1 MRHRE
6 KVLAHAEQELFSKGA
21 LRSEDLLKLYQ
32 KFIKLENH
40 RIRLRHTSGGG
51 GREVCSQRATVVD
64 IVLRHLLEA
73 ARKLGTEGSGP
84 ILKVAA
90 TASPNLNVALV
101 AIGGYGR
108 GELNPFSDV
117 DLMFL
122 HDGTSDAMASVE
134 LGGIVEK
141 ILYTLWDV
149 GFKVG
154 HSTRTPEEAIAQAN
168 KDMLSKTSLLEARLV
183 AGDEALFVRFQKQ
196 FIQQCVEKHEDEYIA
211 QRVADQT
218 ERHAKFGGT
227 VYMQEPNIKNGCGGL
242 RDYQNLLWISFF
254 KERVR
259 TTAELVE
266 KKLLNEAER
275 RRLDRS
281 YDFLL
286 RIRNELHYLNQ
297 RPSDVI
303 LLNQQLAIADNL
315 EYTQKNILRRTEA
328 LMRDYYMHARDIY
341 NITELLCERL
351 CVITPEPKKRTQLLK
366 LLRLSR
372 PPKQE
377 HFDGFY
383 SLNGRIYPEN
393 RAIFSQD
400 PPRLMRLFHYEQK
413 REERISPELQQLIRR
428 RLHLVDRT
436 FQYAKANRE
445 TFLAILSRKGEAGAV
460 LRSMHQVDFLGRYLP
475 EFGEL
480 TCLVQHEFF
489 HRYTADEHTL
499 VCIEKLDALLNTED
513 AKLKGY
519 RKLFQQLEDPAVLY
533 LALLLHDTGKAAN
546 VRHHAEASA
555 IAAQRV
561 AVRLQLSSAQRKK
574 LIFLVDHHSTISNTA
589 QRRNLED
596 PATIQEFASL
606 VGNQHNL
613 DALMILTLVD
623 GQGVGDDSTWSDW
636 KESLVWNLYNS
647 TKLFLADNVE
657 FFRRRRVE
665 REDLHSAV
673 AQLLKGEWAEEVN
686 AHFQG
691 MPERYFLSY
700 PPESVAD
707 HIRLFHRFLD
717 QREKSADLALAPAV
731 KWLPH
736 PNRGHTEFRFCG
748 WDRHALLSKIAGS
761 LSVAGFNILGADAF
775 TRSDS
780 LVLDTFRVCTREFEA
795 VTDLEAMEL
804 AEKVLRSALETESF
818 NFTPRLN
825 RSIGKRGFKLSE
837 SLDFPTR
844 IAIDNSTNPVYTVVD
859 IQTPDR
865 LGLLHSLL
873 KAFGDEGLEIAL
885 SRVATEKGAAI
896 DSFYITDE
904 LGQKIRDSERLGQ
917 LQQALWKAT
926 EPLLETKSNQQT
938 SAN

>member
-6 KVLAHAEQELFSKGA
+6 KVLAHAEQEFFSKSD
-21 LRSEDLLKLYQ
+21 LRPEELLKIYQ

-40 RIRLRHTSGGG
+40 RIRLRHASGGG

-64 IVLRHLLEA
+64 IVLRHLLTA
-73 ARKLGTEGSGP
+73 ARRLD
-84 ILKVAA
+84 AA
-90 TASPNLNVALV
+90 TQTASKKGAAPKASALKVALV

-108 GELNPFSDV
+108 GELNPHSDV

-122 HDGTSDAMASVE
+122 HDCPSDAAAQAE
-134 LGGIVEK
+134 LGVIVER

-168 KDMLSKTSLLEARLV
+168 QDMLSKTSLLEARLV
-183 AGDEALFVRFQKQ
+183 AGDEALFARFQKE
-196 FIQQCVEKHEDEYIA
+196 FVTRCVDDHVDEYIA
-211 QRVADQT
+211 QRVADQS

-242 RDYQNLLWISFF
+242 RDYQNLLWIAFF
-254 KERVR
+254 KERSR
-259 TTAELVE
+259 STADLVE

-275 RRLDRS
+275 RQLDRS

-286 RIRNELHYLNQ
+286 KVRNELHYINQ

-303 LLNQQLAIADNL
+303 LINQQLAIANSL

-328 LMRDYYMHARDIY
+328 LMRDYYQNARVIY
-341 NITELLCERL
+341 NVTELLSERL
-351 CVITPEPKKRTQLLK
+351 CLTSPLPKKRTHLLK

-377 HFDGFY
+377 YFDGFY
-383 SLNGRIYPEN
+383 SLEGRIYADN

-400 PPRLMRLFHYEQK
+400 SARLMRLFHYEQK
-413 REERISPELQQLIRR
+413 RDERISPELQHLIRR

-436 FQYAKANRE
+436 FQYAKPNRE

-499 VCIEKLDALLNTED
+499 VCIEKLDELLDTED
-513 AKLKGY
+513 KKLQGY
-519 RKLFQQLEDPAVLY
+519 RKLFHQLEDPAVLY

-561 AVRLQLSSAQRKK
+561 AARLQLSPPQRKM
-574 LIFLVDHHSTISNTA
+574 LIFLVDHHSTISSTA
-589 QRRNLED
+589 QRRNIED
-596 PATIQEFASL
+596 PATIEEFASL
-606 VGNQHNL
+606 VGNQSHL

-623 GQGVGDDSTWSDW
+623 GQGVGDNSTWSDW
-636 KESLVWNLYNS
+636 KESLVWQLYRS
-647 TKLFLADNVE
+647 TKLFLADNDE
-657 FFRRRRVE
+657 FFRSRRME
-665 REDLHSAV
+665 REALQSATSR
-673 AQLLKGEWAEEVN
+673 LLKGEWGDEIH

-700 PPESVAD
+700 TPEIVAD
-707 HIRLFHRFLD
+707 HIRLFHRFL
-717 QREKSADLALAPAV
+717 EHLYKNEGVALAPAL
-731 KWLPH
+731 KWIPH

-748 WDRHALLSKIAGS
+748 WDRHGLLSKIAGS
-761 LSVAGFNILGADAF
+761 LSAAGFNILSADAF
-775 TRSDS
+775 TRADS

-795 VTDLEAMEL
+795 VTDPEAMET
-804 AEKVLRSALETESF
+804 AEKVLRSALETETF
-818 NFTPRLN
+818 NFTPRLT
-825 RSIGKRGFKLSE
+825 RSIGKRGFQLSA
-837 SLDFPTR
+837 SIDFPTR
-844 IAIDNSTNPVYTVVD
+844 IAIDNNAHPAYTVVD

-885 SRVATEKGAAI
+885 SRVTTEKGAAI
-896 DSFYITDE
+896 DSFYVTDE
-904 LGQKIRDSERLGQ
+904 LGQKLRDSERLGQ

-926 EPLLETKSNQQT
+926 EPPVAVKTEG
-938 SAN
+938 AH

>member
-6 KVLAHAEQELFSKGA
+6 KVLAHAEQELFSKGD

-51 GREVCSQRATVVD
+51 GREVSGQRATVVD
-64 IVLRHLLEA
+64 IVLRHLLGA
-73 ARKLGTEGSGP
+73 ARRLDGGPSGGTEGSAG
-84 ILKVAA
+84 IK
-90 TASPNLNVALV
+90 TPNGTPSVSVALV

-122 HDGTSDAMASVE
+122 HDGSSNAVAQE
-134 LGGIVEK
+134 QLGGIVEK

-154 HSTRTPEEAIAQAN
+154 HSTRTPEEAIEQAN

-183 AGDEALFVRFQKQ
+183 AGDEALFARFQKQ
-196 FIQQCVEKHEDEYIA
+196 FVQRCVENHQEEYIA
-211 QRVADQT
+211 QRVADQS
-218 ERHAKFGGT
+218 ERHSKFGGT

-259 TTAELVE
+259 STAELVE
-266 KKLLNEAER
+266 KKLLNETER
-275 RRLDRS
+275 RQLDRA

-303 LLNQQLAIADNL
+303 LLNQQLAIANSL
-315 EYTQKNILRRTEA
+315 EYSQKNILRRTEA
-328 LMRDYYMHARDIY
+328 LMRDYYQHARVIY
-341 NITELLCERL
+341 NVTELLCERM
-351 CVITPEPKKRTQLLK
+351 CVVAPQPKKRTQLLK
-366 LLRLSR
+366 LLRLTR

-445 TFLAILSRKGEAGAV
+445 TFLAILSHKGDAGAV

-499 VCIEKLDALLNTED
+499 VCIEKLDALLETED
-513 AKLKGY
+513 PKLQGY

-561 AVRLQLSSAQRKK
+561 AVRLQLSSPQRKM

-589 QRRNLED
+589 QRRNLDD
-596 PATIQEFASL
+596 PATIEEFASL
-606 VGNQHNL
+606 VGNQRNL

-636 KESLVWNLYNS
+636 KESLVWQLYRS
-647 TKLFLADNVE
+647 TKLYLADNVE
-657 FFRRRRVE
+657 FFRQRRVE
-665 REDLHSAV
+665 REELQSSV
-673 AQLLKGEWAEEVN
+673 SRLLKGDWTEEIS

-700 PPESVAD
+700 PPEAVAD
-707 HIRLFHRFLD
+707 HIRLFHKFLE
-717 QREKSADLALAPAV
+717 QRQKHSDFALAPAV
-731 KWLPH
+731 KWIPH
-736 PNRGHTEFRFCG
+736 PNSGHTEFRFCG

-761 LSVAGFNILGADAF
+761 LSSAGFNILSADAF

-780 LVLDTFRVCTREFEA
+780 LVLDIFRVCTREFEA
-795 VTDLEAMEL
+795 VTDPEAMET
-804 AEKVLRSALETESF
+804 AEKVLRSALENETF
-818 NFTPRLN
+818 DFTPRLT
-825 RSIGKRGFKLSE
+825 RSIGKRGFQLSE

-844 IAIDNSTNPVYTVVD
+844 IAIDNSTHPAYTVVD

-873 KAFGDEGLEIAL
+873 KAFGDEDLEIAL

-904 LGQKIRDSERLGQ
+904 LGQKVRDSERLGEI
-917 LQQALWKAT
+917 QQALWKAT
-926 EPLLETKSNQQT
+926 APTTTSKSN
-938 SAN
+938 